1 MSAPTAPPQ
10 HPGPQGEARRRAG
23 LLLLFLVSGAVGLA
37 YEVAWTRLLAR
48 VVGSTPAGHTL
59 VLGLFVAA
67 LGVGARWAGRRA
79 GGSERPLL
87 AYAGLE
93 AAAALWAG
101 LATAWLVLLEG
112 PCLALAAASP
122 EALRWLL
129 RAALAAFV
137 VVPGAFL
144 LGGTL
149 PFMVQ
154 AYPREAGRRQ
164 AAVAWLYG
172 TNTLG
177 AVLGAWGSGF
187 VLLEWLGIPATLRLA
202 ASVGL
207 AVALAAAWA
216 GRAPAVAAAPVA
228 APPGSPWRA
237 RGALATALACGALG
251 LCFEVVGFR
260 VLTFFVEGFTASF
273 AAMLGTFIL
282 GLGLG
287 SLVLGGWAA
296 RTPRPWRA
304 LGLLL
309 SAFGAWVLLAVLL
322 LVPRLDGL
330 LLAARGWAYSGAS
343 TPDDLV
349 HGHAAL
355 AWLGSAL
362 LFLGPAFLLGPTF
375 PLCVRLVQEGDGTP
389 QGRCSEA
396 QAVGATYLANS
407 VGSLLGPLLATF
419 VAVPWLGVLPA
430 LLLPVALALAL
441 VVGRGSRGRLALGA
455 SLALVAVGVL
465 ASAPVEQQL
474 GDGRLVAAS
483 HVLARKPER
492 RLLAAQS
499 DALTTASVVELADGE
514 RVLYTD
520 DFAAAATGP
529 AYRYM
534 RLLGHLPALLAARQE
549 HALVICFGTGTSAGA
564 VARHPGVTRLE
575 VAEVSRAVLAQAPWF
590 EEVHGGVL
598 RDPRTRLHVADGRDV
613 LALHAPDLDLVT
625 LEPLMPYSP
634 AGLPFYTRDFYA
646 LARERLREGGVLCQW
661 VPVHAMRVGL
671 YEALLRAFL
680 AEFPDASI
688 WFFEQSTALVGR
700 KGGSAPSRAEVER
713 RFAAARQHLSEAGYA
728 SLAELEAA
736 CVGDGRTLQALPR
749 TEPGLSDRAV
759 TDRDPWPE
767 FHATPRGVSTS
778 YLADTLALLVR
789 LAQARPATAPAP
801 LGPGPGAEDWPRR
814 AQGCLLGLEGRGLEA
829 LAQRLG
835 MQQAPA
841 ERHALLGRAAER
853 YTLALDRLPGDQA
866 LVWRRARS
874 AREAAEARVRSRLAE
889 AGREAAAGN
898 APAAQR
904 LRVEALREAQAAAAL
919 PDGVPA
925 WSRLGPA
932 ASAQALALVSLGRC
946 ARALEVLAAAR
957 EALPAGPERDG
968 LDSLRSRIG
977 AHAAGAAAGGG
988 SASEPWPE
996 WLGLLPPCNAPGP
1009 GALAEPL
1016 AAWDAARRA
1025 AAPAAG
1031 EVDRLLR
1038 AVLAVADAQGLR
1050 PELAEALAALPVG
1063 EGEAARVLRAAA
1075 LARVVPGHPD
1085 LLAEASRAGAGQA
1098 LALGEAGRLRLLRTL
1113 DPARLQALAQAPE
1126 PALRVALLEAVGADG
1141 DERLAPLAIARL
1153 DDPAREVRAA
1163 AAMALLQHDAQ
1174 SMADYDPDQPGTWG
1188 RVMRRLRR

>member
-1 MSAPTAPPQ
+1 RPRAR
-10 HPGPQGEARRRAG
+10 ARR
-23 LLLLFLVSGAVGLA
+23 
-37 YEVAWTRLLAR
+37 
-48 VVGSTPAGHTL
+48 
-59 VLGLFVAA
+59 
-67 LGVGARWAGRRA
+67 
-79 GGSERPLL
+79 
-87 AYAGLE
+87 AGLE

-101 LATAWLVLLEG
+101 LAMAWLAVLEA
-112 PCLALAAASP
+112 PCLSLAAAAP
-122 EALRWLL
+122 EALRWVL
-129 RAALAAFV
+129 RGTLAAFV

-149 PFMVQ
+149 PCMVQ
-154 AYPREAGRRQ
+154 AWPRAAGRREG
-164 AAVAWLYG
+164 AVAWLYG

-187 VLLEWLGIPATLRLA
+187 VLLEWLGIPDTLRLA
-202 ASVGL
+202 SGAGL
-207 AVALAAAWA
+207 LVALLAAWA
-216 GRAPAVAAAPVA
+216 GRRPQAGEDGSTAQTAAALEA
-228 APPGSPWRA
+228 ALRAGGPRAGGPRAA
-237 RGALATALACGALG
+237 RGALAAAVACGALG
-251 LCFEVVGFR
+251 LSFEVVGFR

-287 SLVLGGWAA
+287 SLALGGWAA

-309 SAFGAWVLLAVLL
+309 GAFGAWVVLAVLL

-330 LLAARGWAYSGAS
+330 LLEARGWAYGGAR

-362 LFLGPAFLLGPTF
+362 LFLVPALLLGPTF

-389 QGRCSEA
+389 QGRRSEA
-396 QAVGATYLANS
+396 QAVGATDLANS

-430 LLLPVALALAL
+430 LLLPVVLALAL
-441 VVGRGSRGRLALGA
+441 LVGRGSRARRALGVGLCA
-455 SLALVAVGVL
+455 VAVGVL
-465 ASAPVEQQL
+465 ASASVQQRL
-474 GDGRLVAAS
+474 GDGQLVAAS

-492 RLLAAQS
+492 RLLAAGS
-499 DALTTASVVELADGE
+499 DALTTASVVELPDGE

-564 VARHPGVTRLE
+564 VARHPGVQRLE

-590 EEVHGGVL
+590 EDVHGGVL
-598 RDPRTRLHVADGRDV
+598 RDPRTQLHVADGRDV

-671 YEALLRAFL
+671 YDALLRAFL

-700 KGGSAPSRAEVER
+700 KGAAAPSREEVER
-713 RFAAARQHLSEAGYA
+713 RFAAARAHLAEAGYA
-728 SLAELEAA
+728 DLATLEAA
-736 CVGDGRTLQALPR
+736 CVGEGRTLRAMAGV
-749 TEPGLSDRAV
+749 EPGLSDRAV

-789 LAQARPATAPAP
+789 LAQARPAAAPAP
-801 LGPGPGAEDWPRR
+801 LGAGAGAADWPRR
-814 AQGCLLGLEGRGLEA
+814 AQGCLLGLEGRALEA
-829 LAQRLG
+829 LAERIAA
-835 MQQAPA
+835 QQAPA

-853 YTLALDRLPGDQA
+853 YSLALDRLPGDQA
-866 LVWRRARS
+866 LAWRRART
-874 AREAAEARVRSRLAE
+874 AREAAEGSVRSRLAQ
-889 AGREAAAGN
+889 AGRAARAGEADT
-898 APAAQR
+898 AQR
-904 LRVEALREAQAAAAL
+904 LRVEALREAAAAEAL
-919 PDGVPA
+919 PDGVPG
-925 WSRLGPA
+925 WSRRGPA
-932 ASAQALALVSLGRC
+932 AGAHALSLLALGRC
-946 ARALEVLAAAR
+946 ARARRVLEAAR
-957 EALPAGPERDG
+957 EVLPPGPERDE
-968 LDSLRSRIG
+968 LDALAARIA
-977 AHAAGAAAGGG
+977 AHANGAPPAPGSAGGE
-988 SASEPWPE
+988 AWPAWPA
-996 WLGLLPPCNAPGP
+996 WLGPLPPCDAPGT
-1009 GALAEPL
+1009 GALAQPL

-1025 AAPAAG
+1025 PAPVAA
-1031 EVDRLLR
+1031 EVERLAR
-1038 AVLAVADAQGLR
+1038 ALLAVADAQGLR
-1050 PELAEALAALPVG
+1050 AELAEALEALPA
-1063 EGEAARVLRAAA
+1063 GEAAAGVLRAAA
-1075 LARVVPGHPD
+1075 LARVVAGHPELR
-1085 LLAEASRAGAGQA
+1085 LLCSVAGPGQA
-1098 LALGEAGRLRLLRTL
+1098 LALAEAGRLRLLRTL
-1113 DPARLQALAQAPE
+1113 PQGRLQALAAAPD
-1126 PALRVALLEAVGADG
+1126 PALRVALLEAVASDG
-1141 DERLAPLAIARL
+1141 EAGLAPLAIERL

-1163 AAMALLQHDAQ
+1163 AAAALLQHDAQ